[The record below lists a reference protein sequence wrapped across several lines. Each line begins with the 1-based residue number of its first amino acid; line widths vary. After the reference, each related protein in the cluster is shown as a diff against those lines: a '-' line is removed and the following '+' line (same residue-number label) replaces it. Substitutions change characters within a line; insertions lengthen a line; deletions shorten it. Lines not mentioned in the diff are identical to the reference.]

1 MSVQIKPVVLC
12 GGSGTRLWPL
22 SKPDHPKQFL
32 SLLGEKTMLGM
43 TLDRVRQS
51 ALDSLSF
58 STPLVIGSQRHG
70 DLIDNLAS
78 RAEILLEP
86 MGRNSAAP
94 VAAAALASQQDEL
107 LLVLPADHD
116 IADVDAFHQAVSK
129 GAAAASDGSVVTF
142 GIIAATPET
151 GYGYIE
157 AASSDGAV
165 IDVVRFVEK
174 PDRPTAETY
183 VASGKFFW
191 NAGIFLFRA
200 GDMLA
205 AFEAHAPDILDSV
218 KAAMPDSFNGQS
230 DARKGTLGQAAFD
243 TCRSES
249 IDYAIIEHHRALKV
263 VPVDM
268 GWSDIGDFRAL
279 WERSPKDENGNV
291 IIGNVTAV
299 DCRNCYIRA
308 ENRTISVAGQDNT
321 VMVATADDF
330 MICDMNSVQAVKAL
344 AKA

>member
-1 MSVQIKPVVLC
+1 MVARIKPVILC

-22 SKPDHPKQFL
+22 STPAHPKQFL
-32 SLLGEKTMLGM
+32 SLIGEDTMLEM
-43 TLDRVRQS
+43 TIGRVRQTAYS
-51 ALDSLSF
+51 DLSF
-58 STPLVIGSQRHG
+58 STPLVIGAAHHG
-70 DLIDNLAS
+70 DLIGRLS
-78 RAEILLEP
+78 GRADILFEP
-86 MGRNSAAP
+86 FGRNSAAP
-94 VAAAALASQQDEL
+94 VAAAALASDPDDL

-116 IADVDAFHQAVSK
+116 IADVEAFHEALK
-129 GAAAASDGSVVTF
+129 AGAEAAWAGSVVTF

-174 PDRPTAETY
+174 PDLATAETY

-205 AFEAHAPDILDSV
+205 AFEAHAPDILESV
-218 KAAMPDSFNGQS
+218 KAALPGCFASAS
-230 DARKGTLGQAAFD
+230 ERRIGTLDKTAFED
-243 TCRSES
+243 CRSES
-249 IDYAIIEHHRALKV
+249 IDYAIIEHHKALKV

-268 GWSDIGDFRAL
+268 GWSDIGDFKAL
-279 WERSPKDENGNV
+279 WERSEKDENGNV
-291 IIGNVTAV
+291 IIGDVRAI

-308 ENRTISVAGQDNT
+308 EGKPVSVAGRENA
-321 VMVATADDF
+321 VIVATEDDVL
-330 MICDMNSVQAVKAL
+330 ICDMNAVQSVKAL
-344 AKA
+344 AKG